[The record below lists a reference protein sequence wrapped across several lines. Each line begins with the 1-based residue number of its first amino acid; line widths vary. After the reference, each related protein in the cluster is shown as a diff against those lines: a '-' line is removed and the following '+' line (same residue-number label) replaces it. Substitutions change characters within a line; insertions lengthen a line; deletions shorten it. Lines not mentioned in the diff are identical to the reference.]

1 MDYNNLNNQGE
12 LPSLE
17 IGRDLCGTSSV
28 SLWVSLVQ
36 DHMEDVR
43 HPVSPHGGYAKD
55 GGELPE

>member
-17 IGRDLCGTSSV
+17 IGRDLRGTSSV
-28 SLWVSLVQ
+28 SLWVSLVP

-43 HPVSPHGGYAKD
+43 HPVSPHGGHAED